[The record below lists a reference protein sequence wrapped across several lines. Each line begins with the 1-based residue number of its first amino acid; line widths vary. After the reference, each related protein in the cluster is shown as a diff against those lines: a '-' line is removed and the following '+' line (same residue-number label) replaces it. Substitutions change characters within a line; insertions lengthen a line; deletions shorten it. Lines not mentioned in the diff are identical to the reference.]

1 MAKFQDKERILKAA
15 REKQEVTYKGAEIRL
30 AADLST
36 ETLQAR
42 REWQELF
49 HIMKSKGMQPRLLYP
64 ARLTIKMEGEIRNSP
79 DKRSLKEYTST
90 KPALKDILRGLL

>member
-1 MAKFQDKERILKAA
+1 MAA
-15 REKQEVTYKGAEIRL
+15 REEQEATYKGDRIRL

-49 HIMKSKGMQPRLLYP
+49 HIMKSKGMQPRLNYA
-64 ARLTIKMEGEIRNSP
+64 ARLTINH
-79 DKRSLKEYTST
+79 
-90 KPALKDILRGLL
+90 